1 METKQLFV
9 LRHAKSSWDDPRLP
23 DQDRP
28 LAPRGRKAV
37 GVLHEYIRSRG
48 IEPALVLCSS
58 ARRTVETLQAV
69 EPGGEHR
76 IEPELYHAGASD
88 LIERLRQV
96 PQSVPSVM
104 LIGHN
109 PAMQL
114 LVLRLAD
121 RAGSDADDPRL
132 ADVREK
138 FPTGGLA
145 TLEFECAWAELA
157 PSCARLTDL
166 VRPKQL
172 AGA

>member
-1 METKQLFV
+1 MEPKQLFV
-9 LRHAKSSWDDPRLP
+9 LRHAKSSWDDPGLP
-23 DQDRP
+23 DHDRP
-28 LAPRGRKAV
+28 LAPRGRRALK
-37 GVLHEYIRSRG
+37 VLREYVRSSD

-58 ARRTVETLQAV
+58 ARRTVETLEGV
-69 EPGGEHR
+69 EPGGEQR
-76 IEPELYHAGASD
+76 IEPDVYGADAGA

-96 PQSVPSVM
+96 PEDVPSVM

-121 RAGSDADDPRL
+121 RAGANADDPRL
-132 ADVREK
+132 ADIRQK

-145 TLEFECAWAELA
+145 TLEFDCAWSELGPA
-157 PSCARLTDL
+157 RARLTDL

>member
-1 METKQLFV
+1 L
-9 LRHAKSSWDDPRLP
+9 
-23 DQDRP
+23 
-28 LAPRGRKAV
+28 
-37 GVLHEYIRSRG
+37 
-48 IEPALVLCSS
+48 
-58 ARRTVETLQAV
+58 ETLDGV
-69 EPGGEHR
+69 EPGGEHQ
-76 IEPELYHAGASD
+76 IEPELYHAGASA
-88 LIERLRQV
+88 LIERLREV
-96 PQSVPSVM
+96 PQNVPSVM

-121 RAGSDADDPRL
+121 PAGLDADDPRL

-157 PSCARLTDL
+157 PTCARLTDL